1 MLVCTRFL
9 VDFDSLWLKILV
21 MKFRRHWP
29 RQIFRFEH
37 PVFLTGAENFS
48 PLRRPYLDEIQNFL
62 SAKSSVLNLRVDLE
76 NFIAVRCAAGTL
88 EGLEVC
94 PLPRSVGIRLY
105 GRSAIAAS
113 DVIRNGAHVYV
124 LGCEP

>member
-21 MKFRRHWP
+21 MKFRRHWL

-48 PLRRPYLDEIQNFL
+48 PLRRPYLDEIQKFL
-62 SAKSSVLNLRVDLE
+62 SAKSFVLNLRVDLE

-88 EGLEVC
+88 EEVC
-94 PLPRSVGIRLY
+94 PSPLLVGIRFY
-105 GRSAIAAS
+105 GRSASAAS
-113 DVIRNGAHVYV
+113 DVILNDAHVYV